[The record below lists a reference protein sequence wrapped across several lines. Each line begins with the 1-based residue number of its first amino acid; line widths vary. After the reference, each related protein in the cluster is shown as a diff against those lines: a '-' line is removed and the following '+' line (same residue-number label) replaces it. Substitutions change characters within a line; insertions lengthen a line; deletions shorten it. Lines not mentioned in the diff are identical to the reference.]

1 MLTDPKSG
9 DYLAWFFCTK
19 EQSRGQ
25 MAYFSRMGCL
35 LDHHSRSSQEETVVR
50 PEDFEAV
57 SPYPPADGIDQ
68 KDRQKDIVDLI
79 KRARARTDR
88 TLALLRRNMGQA
100 GKVTDAERNPLET
113 FIGGFAHHF
122 NNLFMTIQCNV
133 SLIMS
138 ARRGEHR
145 HQRRLNR
152 IEKLV
157 LSESMLTNDLLGIV
171 IEKGCHIDQ
180 KLQVHLL
187 DEIVAISDTLIMRQ
201 AFCNWDDTHSSPT
214 ELPRTAL
221 KRLASGLTGIL
232 HQLLSEIREHTTFVI
247 ADNSADVVENVR
259 LHKILEAVARGHKL
273 LRELTGN
280 ATGGKTAGERVDLKA
295 MTEIAIDTCFQGREG
310 IRCHLDIDADMSD
323 VKTGSP
329 QVAAILRKLY
339 DNAVAAMPRG
349 GEIFV
354 TIANHWLMSKTGPA
368 SHVRLTFR
376 DTGEGMTPEVAARV
390 FDPFFT
396 RKASREAKGLG
407 LTAVDGLLQSIGG
420 RISVDSTPGRGTVF
434 TVDLPASKSTVMNW
448 SSRYSEAVV
457 PIKRLA

>member
-1 MLTDPKSG
+1 
-9 DYLAWFFCTK
+9 
-19 EQSRGQ
+19 
-25 MAYFSRMGCL
+25 MGCL
-35 LDHHSRSSQEETVVR
+35 LDHHLRSSQEETVVR

-187 DEIVAISDTLIMRQ
+187 EEIVAISDTLIMRQ

-247 ADNSADVVENVR
+247 ADNSADVVENIR
-259 LHKILEAVARGHKL
+259 LHKILEAVARGRKL

-280 ATGGKTAGERVDLKA
+280 TIGGKATVDRVDLKT

-354 TIANHWLMSKTGPA
+354 TIANHWRTLKPGLPVMSG
-368 SHVRLTFR
+368 
-376 DTGEGMTPEVAARV
+376 
-390 FDPFFT
+390 
-396 RKASREAKGLG
+396 
-407 LTAVDGLLQSIGG
+407 
-420 RISVDSTPGRGTVF
+420 
-434 TVDLPASKSTVMNW
+434 
-448 SSRYSEAVV
+448 
-457 PIKRLA
+457 